1 MPWVAWGQK
10 LCGCLPGEGCLCPPN
25 SGQKFVD
32 ESAAPRDKGHDSE
45 SASGQGPRDE
55 SAYDS
60 ESLDSLQVQPGSPL
74 EVEETEETEETEESY
89 AMLCKESCTRA
100 SCNGE
105 CSLKAMKA
113 MKSSRSPKAAKAM
126 EGITKVM
133 TGKGNSIVPVM
144 KVMKGSRAPKAA
156 KAMKAMKVCKLLGSG
171 SSACGSEGGEG
182 A

>member
-1 MPWVAWGQK
+1 M
-10 LCGCLPGEGCLCPPN
+10 
-25 SGQKFVD
+25 D
-32 ESAAPRDKGHDSE
+32 ESAAPRDKAGRYDPVSLNTDYYE
-45 SASGQGPRDE
+45 RCFSPING
-55 SAYDS
+55 DS